1 MTELGEKYKIIME
14 KIASLTPEDIKN
26 IANNP
31 EKLKV
36 LDRIEENIGKLEK
49 LYGIMGKNEN
59 EVD

>member
-36 LDRIEENIGKLEK
+36 LDSIEETVGKLEK
-49 LYGIMGKNEN
+49 LYGIED
-59 EVD
+59 E

>member
-26 IANNP
+26 ITNNP

-36 LDRIEENIGKLEK
+36 LDRIEENVGKLEK
-49 LYGIMGKNEN
+49 LYGIVREN
-59 EVD
+59 EDD

>member
-1 MTELGEKYKIIME
+1 ME